1 LDSTG
6 IHPESYAVTY
16 SILEE
21 ECGLTKKK
29 LSLPYV
35 MPAEKSIT
43 SLAEKYEI
51 GVATLEDIVRELAN
65 PGLDPR
71 QEFDEA

>member
-6 IHPESYAVTY
+6 VHPESYDVTY
-16 SILEE
+16 SLLQS
-21 ECGLTKKK
+21 ECGITKKK
-29 LSLPYV
+29 LILPYV
-35 MPAEKSIT
+35 LPTEKDIAT
-43 SLAEKYEI
+43 LAEKYEI
-51 GVATLEDIVRELAN
+51 GVETLEDIVRELAN